1 MSAPMIAISGK
12 SGCGNT
18 TVSRL
23 LAAKLGFELVNY
35 TFRNLAAERGVDL
48 ATIIELAEE
57 DFSFDRLVDAR
68 QVELAR
74 AGDSVIGSRL
84 AIWMLPDASLRI
96 YLTASAEARARRIW
110 SREGGEYEAVLAF
123 TRDRDAK
130 DHERYRRIY
139 AIDNDD
145 FAFAD
150 LIINTERFAPEA
162 IVEIIIQAYNETK
175 KNRIAISS

>member
-1 MSAPMIAISGK
+1 MTKTLPMIAISGK

-23 LAAKLGFELVNY
+23 LAAKLGFDLVNF
-35 TFRNLAAERGVDL
+35 TFRNLAAEQGVDL
-48 ATIIELAEE
+48 AAIIELAEE
-57 DFSFDRLVDAR
+57 DFTFDRLVDAR

-74 AGDSVIGSRL
+74 SSRSVVGSRL
-84 AIWMLPDASLRI
+84 AIWMLPDADLRI
-96 YLTASAEARARRIW
+96 YLTARAEVRAERIQ
-110 SREGGEYEAVLAF
+110 SREGGDIATVLAF
-123 TRDRDAK
+123 TKARDAK

-150 LIINTERFAPEA
+150 LIINTESFLPES
-162 IVEIIIQAYNETK
+162 IVEIIAQAYAEK
-175 KNRIAISS
+175 LRIRSC